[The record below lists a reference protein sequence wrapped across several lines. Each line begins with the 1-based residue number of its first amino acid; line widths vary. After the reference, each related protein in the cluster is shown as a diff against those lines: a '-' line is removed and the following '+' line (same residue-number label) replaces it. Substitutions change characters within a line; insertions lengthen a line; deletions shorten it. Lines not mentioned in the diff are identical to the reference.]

1 MTSQASKRWPVWS
14 ALTLAIL
21 APGAH
26 ADERE
31 SLETLRQTTLGLIQA
46 LVDSGTLSRDKADAL
61 LRAAAVQPGATPAT
75 PTAPAATRPV
85 QRVPYVP
92 ESVRVQMRNEIKE
105 EIVNQARA
113 ERWGVPNAT
122 PSWTERIKIDGDIRY
137 RHQVDALSNDNTPAS
152 SYLTAEVGNNNGLT
166 RAADFGAY
174 SVTASG
180 GVISTASTTDGRER
194 ERLRMRLGITGKVSD
209 EVGVGIRLA
218 TGNTTD
224 RVSTNQTLGQGFNK
238 YQLLVDRAFIRLDPA
253 EWLTVQ
259 GGRIPNP
266 WYSTEMVWSE
276 NLNFEGLSATVR
288 TPQAV
293 LDGQLTPFMT
303 VGWFPLREASPPGR
317 SGRSLV
323 GTQLGANWDLSTRTR
338 VKLGLALYDYRH
350 MEGRTDNAY
359 QLVTTASGSSQV
371 ISVSALPRY
380 GQYEYGSSLRQ
391 KGNTLF
397 ETNPMINGVD
407 TPPIWGLAYKFR
419 PLVLTA
425 SAEFKQFSPFNI
437 VVAGEYVNNTAFD
450 VNDFQQRATE
460 ATLQGVDPKGKRD
473 GYQLKLQLGDLDLR
487 EFGDWQ
493 LQATYRR
500 VGSDAVLDAFTDS
513 DLGLGGTNVQG
524 FTLGLNMALY
534 RNTSFGV
541 RYLTARTIDTP
552 LNSAAGANASFKA
565 NSLQVDLNVRF

>member
-1 MTSQASKRWPVWS
+1 MRWPVWS
-14 ALTLAIL
+14 AISLAIL

-46 LVDSGTLSRDKADAL
+46 LVDSGSISRDKAEAL
-61 LRAAAVQPGATPAT
+61 LRAAQASTPNPSA
-75 PTAPAATRPV
+75 AQPAADAARPV

-105 EIVNQARA
+105 EIVNQART

-122 PSWTERIKIDGDIRY
+122 PSWADRIKIDGDIRY
-137 RHQVDALSNDNTPAS
+137 RHQVDSLANDNTPAAT
-152 SYLTAEVGNNNGLT
+152 YLNAEVGNNNGLT
-166 RAADFGAY
+166 RAAEFGAY
-174 SVTASG
+174 AVTASG
-180 GVISTASTTDGRER
+180 GVISTATTTDGRER

-276 NLNFEGLSATVR
+276 NLNFEGVSATVR
-288 TPQAV
+288 APQPL
-293 LDGQLTPFMT
+293 LDGQFSPFMT

-317 SGRSLV
+317 SGRSLI
-323 GTQLGANWDLSTRTR
+323 GSQLGASWDLSNRTR
-338 VKLGLALYDYRH
+338 LKFGLALYDYRH
-350 MEGRTDNAY
+350 MEGQSDSAY
-359 QLVTTASGSSQV
+359 QLVTTASGSSQI

-450 VNDFQQRATE
+450 LNDFQRRATD
-460 ATLQGVDPKGKRD
+460 AALQGLDPKGKRD
-473 GYQLKLQLGDLDLR
+473 GYQLKLQLGDLELR

-493 LQATYRR
+493 LQASYRH

-524 FTLGLNMALY
+524 FSLGLNMALY
-534 RNTSFGV
+534 RNTTFGI
-541 RYLTARTIDTP
+541 RYLSARSIDTP
-552 LNSAAGANASFKA
+552 LNAAAGPNASFKA